1 MRFLNPGSFGIVIL
15 CFFLPF
21 VNIKCNNMKLASMS
35 GVQMA
40 TGTNIGGGGGGLL
53 GSRMNSAMSD
63 KKVLEIP
70 LLLTLVI
77 LVAAGTITLVLTTR
91 KAAERKI
98 RRWTIIGHAIVVVCL
113 LLEYIKLEVG
123 MRKAMSETDSTMPVS
138 ITWGM
143 EIGYWL
149 ALLIPIGFIVYNFL
163 ELRKPQVVIPLADS
177 TPPAPPQPG
186 NDNSNLPQQ

>member
-1 MRFLNPGSFGIVIL
+1 
-15 CFFLPF
+15 
-21 VNIKCNNMKLASMS
+21 MKLASMS

-98 RRWTIIGHAIVVVCL
+98 RSWTIIGHAIVVVCL

>member
-98 RRWTIIGHAIVVVCL
+98 RSWTIIGHAIVVVCL